1 MNQNNLDLK
10 AGSELLSLRACFVC
24 GKQIFVRNVR
34 GQNYCSPEC
43 YDTKDYAQK
52 FVNNEKGFIP
62 KEIQATINQRYSRQ
76 GAQRQSDRQ
85 AIQDQIER
93 QKRIDSES
101 RGLSWN
107 EAVREMWR

>member
-1 MNQNNLDLK
+1 MNQANIQEK
-10 AGSELLSLRACFVC
+10 AGAELMSLRKCFVC
-24 GKQIFVRNVR
+24 GKEIFVRNVR

-43 YDTKDYAQK
+43 YDAKDYAQK

-62 KEIQATINQRYSRQ
+62 KEIQATINLRYNRQ

-93 QKRIDSES
+93 QKRIDSE
-101 RGLSWN
+101 RPGLTWN
-107 EAVREMWR
+107 ESIKEMWR